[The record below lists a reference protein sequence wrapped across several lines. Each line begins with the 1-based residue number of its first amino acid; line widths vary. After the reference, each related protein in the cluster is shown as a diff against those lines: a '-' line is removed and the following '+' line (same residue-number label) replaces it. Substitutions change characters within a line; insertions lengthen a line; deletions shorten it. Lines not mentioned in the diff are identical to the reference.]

1 MKYVLMNKNTE
12 VLIANYDEGIK
23 VFDKIIEIRN
33 IEYAPLIIKKS
44 YEMKEDFRFNLNDWF
59 IGRGIPSRRDELDML
74 LARLN
79 ISTPLELF
87 DKAFALSLSDQYW
100 IKQVGSNIKYEDVN
114 FFDHDFDSAE
124 FVEASFSDNYDSITR
139 KETLMSPNNTTNGM
153 LKKSWIIEDGKRYL
167 LKGGYKNDYL
177 QPFNEVLASIICDKL
192 GFDHVTY
199 TLDRFKNKVV
209 SKCLCFIN
217 KDTELITAS
226 QIMYGITKHK
236 TSKDYNEYIKILEQN
251 GIKNAREKIENMYIL
266 DFLMM
271 NEDRHLNN
279 FGIIRDV
286 NTLEWLDVAPIFD
299 NGESL
304 KMTIYNSDEISIN
317 GEGRLFYNIV
327 TFDDIIKVVKDIK
340 RIDISKLDGVV
351 EEYDEL
357 LHKYQNITGITEDRI
372 NKLCILLNR
381 QIKKLSHLI
390 TEKTI

>member
-59 IGRGIPSRRDELDML
+59 IGRGIPSWRDELDML

-87 DKAFALSLSDQYW
+87 DRAFTLSLSDQYW

-114 FFDHDFDSAE
+114 FFDHDFDSVE

-192 GFDHVTY
+192 DFDHVTY
-199 TLDRFKNKVV
+199 TLDTFKNKVV

-217 KDTELITAS
+217 KDTELIPAS

-251 GIKNAREKIENMYIL
+251 GIKNAREKIENMHIL

>member
-59 IGRGIPSRRDELDML
+59 IGRGIPSWRDELDML

-87 DKAFALSLSDQYW
+87 DRAFTLSLSDQYW

-139 KETLMSPNNTTNGM
+139 KETLMSPNNTTDGM

-199 TLDRFKNKVV
+199 TLDKFKNKVV

-217 KDTELITAS
+217 KDTELIPAS

-286 NTLEWLDVAPIFD
+286 NTLECLDVAPIFD

-390 TEKTI
+390 AEKAI

>member
-59 IGRGIPSRRDELDML
+59 IGRGIPSWRDELDML

-87 DKAFALSLSDQYW
+87 DRAFALSLSDQYW

-192 GFDHVTY
+192 DFDHVTY
-199 TLDRFKNKVV
+199 TLDTFKNKVV

-217 KDTELITAS
+217 KDTELIPAS

-286 NTLEWLDVAPIFD
+286 NTLEWLNVAPIFD

>member
-59 IGRGIPSRRDELDML
+59 IGRGIPSWRDELDML

-192 GFDHVTY
+192 DFDHVTY
-199 TLDRFKNKVV
+199 TLDTFKNKVV

-217 KDTELITAS
+217 KDTELIPAS

>member
-59 IGRGIPSRRDELDML
+59 IGRGIPSWRDELDML

-177 QPFNEVLASIICDKL
+177 QSFNEVLASIICDKL

-217 KDTELITAS
+217 KDTELIPAS

-251 GIKNAREKIENMYIL
+251 GIKNTREKIENMYIL

-340 RIDISKLDGVV
+340 RIDIFKLDGVV

>member
-59 IGRGIPSRRDELDML
+59 IGRGIPSWRDELDML

-87 DKAFALSLSDQYW
+87 DKAFTLSLSDQYW

-192 GFDHVTY
+192 DFDHVTY
-199 TLDRFKNKVV
+199 TLDTFKNKVV

-217 KDTELITAS
+217 KDTELIPAS

>member
-87 DKAFALSLSDQYW
+87 DRAFALSLSDQYW

-124 FVEASFSDNYDSITR
+124 FVEASFSDNYDSITK

-192 GFDHVTY
+192 DFDHVTY
-199 TLDRFKNKVV
+199 TLDTFKNKVV

-217 KDTELITAS
+217 KDTELIPAS

>member
-59 IGRGIPSRRDELDML
+59 IGRGIPSWRDELDML

-114 FFDHDFDSAE
+114 FFDHDFDSVE
-124 FVEASFSDNYDSITR
+124 FVEASFSDNYDSITK

-192 GFDHVTY
+192 DFDHVTY
-199 TLDRFKNKVV
+199 TLDTFKNKVV

-217 KDTELITAS
+217 KDTELIPAS

>member
-23 VFDKIIEIRN
+23 VFDKIIEIKN

-44 YEMKEDFRFNLNDWF
+44 YEMKEDFRLNLNEWF
-59 IGRGIPSRRDELDML
+59 IGRGIPSWRDELDML

-87 DKAFALSLSDQYW
+87 DRAFALSLSDQYW

-139 KETLMSPNNTTNGM
+139 KETLMSPNNTTDGM

-177 QPFNEVLASIICDKL
+177 QPFNEVLASIICDKF

-199 TLDRFKNKVV
+199 TLDTFKNKVV

-217 KDTELITAS
+217 KDTELIPAS

-236 TSKDYNEYIKILEQN
+236 TSRDYNEYIKILEQN

>member
-59 IGRGIPSRRDELDML
+59 IGRGIPSWRDELDML

-87 DKAFALSLSDQYW
+87 DRAFALSLSDQYW

-124 FVEASFSDNYDSITR
+124 FVEASFSDNYDSITK

-192 GFDHVTY
+192 DFDHVTY
-199 TLDRFKNKVV
+199 TLDTFKNKVV

-217 KDTELITAS
+217 KDTELIPAS

-327 TFDDIIKVVKDIK
+327 TFDDIINVVKDIK

>member
-87 DKAFALSLSDQYW
+87 DRAFALSLSDQYW

-192 GFDHVTY
+192 DFDHVTY
-199 TLDRFKNKVV
+199 TLDTFKNKVV

-217 KDTELITAS
+217 KDTELIPAS

>member
-59 IGRGIPSRRDELDML
+59 IGRGIPSWRDELDML

-217 KDTELITAS
+217 KDTELIPAS

-251 GIKNAREKIENMYIL
+251 GIKNTREKIENMYIL

-340 RIDISKLDGVV
+340 RIDIFKLDGVV

>member
-59 IGRGIPSRRDELDML
+59 IGRGIPSWRDELDML

-217 KDTELITAS
+217 KDTELIPAS

-381 QIKKLSHLI
+381 QIKKLSYLI

>member
-59 IGRGIPSRRDELDML
+59 IGRGIPSWRDELDML

-87 DKAFALSLSDQYW
+87 DRAFTLSLSDQYW

-217 KDTELITAS
+217 KDTELIPAS

>member
-59 IGRGIPSRRDELDML
+59 IGRGIPSWRDELDML

-87 DKAFALSLSDQYW
+87 DRAFALSLSDQYW

-114 FFDHDFDSAE
+114 FFDHDFESAE

-217 KDTELITAS
+217 KDTELIPAS

>member
-59 IGRGIPSRRDELDML
+59 IGRGIPSWRDELDML

-124 FVEASFSDNYDSITR
+124 FVEASFSDNYDSITK

-192 GFDHVTY
+192 DFDHVTY
-199 TLDRFKNKVV
+199 TLDTFKNKVV

-217 KDTELITAS
+217 KDTELIPAS

>member
-59 IGRGIPSRRDELDML
+59 IGRGIPSWRDELDML

-217 KDTELITAS
+217 KDTELIPAS

>member
-23 VFDKIIEIRN
+23 VFDKIIEIKN

-59 IGRGIPSRRDELDML
+59 IGRGIPSWRDELDML

-87 DKAFALSLSDQYW
+87 DRAFALSLSDQYW

-139 KETLMSPNNTTNGM
+139 KETLMSPNNTTDGM

-192 GFDHVTY
+192 GFNHVTY
-199 TLDRFKNKVV
+199 TLDTFKNKVV

-217 KDTELITAS
+217 KDTELIPAS

-236 TSKDYNEYIKILEQN
+236 TSRDYNEYIKILEQN

-327 TFDDIIKVVKDIK
+327 TFDDIIEVVKDIK

>member
-217 KDTELITAS
+217 KDTELIPAS